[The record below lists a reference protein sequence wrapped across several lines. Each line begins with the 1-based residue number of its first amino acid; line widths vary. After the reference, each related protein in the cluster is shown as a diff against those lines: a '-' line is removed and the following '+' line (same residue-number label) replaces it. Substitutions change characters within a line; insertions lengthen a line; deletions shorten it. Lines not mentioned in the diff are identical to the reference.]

1 MKRPSIGCSL
11 LHLLIGSLFPVVVC
25 LATTGQPAKSS
36 PETPAEPLPQWLQ
49 VEVIIVQQEFN
60 EDTLETWPAL
70 NKQPLPSHY
79 ARLSDQQP
87 SEADNAL
94 APYTTYPVL
103 QKEQHT
109 LSATVQKL
117 QRNHTFYVLAY
128 TGWIQPYQQAEPIRI
143 EGGQYYGEQP
153 ELLGTLRIQ
162 PLEHVYQ
169 LKIDLWFRTFEVRSP
184 TVKQTATKQR
194 WDVVEFEDEADMTA
208 EERWLAAASPDDLRY
223 ELKANYSLQQ
233 TEVLTPKTIH
243 YIDSPVIGVLIKL
256 IPVSPSPIPEKPVP

>member
-11 LHLLIGSLFPVVVC
+11 LLMLIGSLSSVAVC
-25 LATTGQPAKSS
+25 LAAMAQQG
-36 PETPAEPLPQWLQ
+36 EPLPTKQTEPLPKWLQ
-49 VEVIIVQQEFN
+49 VEVIIIQQEYN
-60 EDTLETWPAL
+60 EDTLETWPVL
-70 NKQPLPSHY
+70 NKQPLPTHY

-87 SEADNAL
+87 NETDNAL
-94 APYTTYPVL
+94 VPYTTYPVL

-109 LSATVQKL
+109 LSATAQKL

-128 TGWIQPYQQAEPIRI
+128 TGWTQPYQQAEPIRI
-143 EGGQYYGEQP
+143 EGGQYYGDQP
-153 ELLGTLRIQ
+153 ELIGILHIQ
-162 PLEHVYQ
+162 PLEHVFQ
-169 LKIDLWFRTFEVRSP
+169 LKVDLWFRTFEVVLP
-184 TVKQTATKQR
+184 TAKQTATKQH
-194 WDVVEFEDEADMTA
+194 WNVVEFEDEAEMTA

-256 IPVSPSPIPEKPVP
+256 VPMSPPPEKPAS